1 MKLICRHFGVSD
13 YSDMLKAMQVFTA
26 ERNDNTCDE
35 LWLTE
40 HQAVFTLGR
49 AGKKEH
55 VLNAGDIPLLRSD
68 RGGQVTYHG
77 PGQLVGYTLF
87 DLKRFDMGVK
97 QFVSAIEQALINF
110 LANNA
115 IGGVRRTGAPGIYV
129 NKQKIA
135 ALGLRIRRHC
145 AYHGFSLNIDMDLS
159 PFSRINPCGY
169 AGLAVT
175 QLSNFTTEHS
185 LGSASDALC
194 NQIQQVFGYTERLID
209 SNPTTLNDY
218 AQPHNH

>member
-1 MKLICRHFGVSD
+1 MKLICRHFGISD
-13 YSDMLKAMQVFTA
+13 YSDMLKAMQTFTA

-35 LWLTE
+35 LWFTQ
-40 HQAVFTLGR
+40 HHAVFTLGR
-49 AGKKEH
+49 AGKEEH

-87 DLKRFDMGVK
+87 DLKRLDMGVK
-97 QFVSAIEQALINF
+97 QFVSAIEQVLINF

-115 IGGVRRTGAPGIYV
+115 LKGVRRNGAPGIYV
-129 NKQKIA
+129 NEQKIA

-169 AGLAVT
+169 AGLSVT
-175 QLSNFTTEHS
+175 QLNHFTTAHS
-185 LGSASDALC
+185 LSSAGDALC
-194 NQIQQVFGYTERLID
+194 NQIQQAFGYTKLTRIFHEGGR
-209 SNPTTLNDY
+209 
-218 AQPHNH
+218 

>member
-1 MKLICRHFGVSD
+1 MKLICRHFGISD
-13 YSDMLKAMQVFTA
+13 YNDMLEAMQAFTA

-77 PGQLVGYTLF
+77 PGQLIGYTLF
-87 DLKRFDMGVK
+87 DLKRLDLGVK
-97 QFVSAIEQALINF
+97 QFVGAIEQALINF

-115 IGGVRRTGAPGIYV
+115 IEGVRRADAPGIYV

-175 QLSNFTTEHS
+175 QLSNFTAEHS
-185 LGSASDALC
+185 LGSTGDALC

-209 SNPTTLNDY
+209 NNPVILNDKT
-218 AQPHNH
+218 QPSDH